1 MTFLKSLDNYGN
13 IHYSIFVGRN
23 MGVTE

>member
-1 MTFLKSLDNYGN
+1 VCYINN
-13 IHYSIFVGRN
+13 VGRN

>member
-1 MTFLKSLDNYGN
+1 MGLDKCIN
-13 IHYSIFVGRN
+13 IHYIISVGRN

>member
-1 MTFLKSLDNYGN
+1 MGLDICIN
-13 IHYSIFVGRN
+13 IHYIIFVGRN

>member
-1 MTFLKSLDNYGN
+1 MGLDICIN
-13 IHYSIFVGRN
+13 IHYIISVGRN